1 MLGQRQPVS
10 PDVVVPAF
18 DGILVFFLPSTRL
31 FRSDRLRKARLG
43 GASDV
48 DLQGLRFLDQSEV
61 NGRKLVMATHLIAT
75 VPASE
80 LGESRLNLT
89 KYHDDIVAAL
99 DMLFQGF

>member
-1 MLGQRQPVS
+1 MARYDVFAGRVEGNYLLDVQSDLLDNFKTR
-10 PDVVVPAF
+10 VVVP
-18 DGILVFFLPSTRL
+18 LLPVTTVPPPM
-31 FRSDRLRKARLG
+31 RKLHPI
-43 GASDV
+43 
-48 DLQGLRFLDQSEV
+48 FEV

-89 KYHDDIVAAL
+89 KHHDDIVAAL

>member
-1 MLGQRQPVS
+1 MARYDVFAARSEGNYLLDVQSDLLDNFKTR
-10 PDVVVPAF
+10 VVVP
-18 DGILVFFLPSTRL
+18 LLPAATVPPPMRRL
-31 FRSDRLRKARLG
+31 HPIF
-43 GASDV
+43 
-48 DLQGLRFLDQSEV
+48 EV

-89 KYHDDIVAAL
+89 KHHEDIVATL

>member
-1 MLGQRQPVS
+1 MPRYDVFAGRVEGNYLLDVQSDLLDNFRTR
-10 PDVVVPAF
+10 VVVPLLPVATVPPPMRKLHPIF
-18 DGILVFFLPSTRL
+18 DI
-31 FRSDRLRKARLG
+31 
-43 GASDV
+43 
-48 DLQGLRFLDQSEV
+48 

-89 KYHDDIVAAL
+89 KHHDEIVAAL